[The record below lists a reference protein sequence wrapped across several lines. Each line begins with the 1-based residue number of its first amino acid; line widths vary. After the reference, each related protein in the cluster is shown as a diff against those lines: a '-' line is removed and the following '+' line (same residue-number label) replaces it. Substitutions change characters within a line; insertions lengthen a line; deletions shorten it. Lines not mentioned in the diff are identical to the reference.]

1 MKTLKFYCWALFLV
15 LTSISFTACSK
26 DDDSKDVDPDP
37 LVESHFDIWVSI
49 GSNSGMG
56 SDNTQLVKN
65 IKSLEEQSQIDFK
78 NSGTDVTS
86 KLYQESIIKGQY
98 YYQIPKEKDRFG
110 KYQIVDGKI
119 TTVAEIPFVKNT
131 LKDRRYTHAWVNDT
145 TLVLIG
151 SNGKSDKILWIRVNT
166 DQMKI
171 VSEGELN
178 LPAPATGDTYN
189 TSGIARFNDGRI
201 IYAFVYSKVKTSFN
215 VAFINPKDM
224 STEKVVNENRA
235 EFMAGTAYGELLQN
249 KTFVTPSG
257 DYYLACNSV
266 VTGAKS
272 NTQQHGTLLRIKK
285 GTITFDAS
293 YKGYNYAKGKIV
305 TVDCLN
311 DSKALLYIQDPE
323 HTGAAGWGSD
333 YNCYY
338 AILDLNTDK
347 LEEIK
352 YNGAVLPY
360 SAGTFSQRSMVFGNK
375 AYIGVN
381 PKNSDP
387 CIYIYDIKT
396 GAVTKGLS
404 ITKGYLFDR
413 IVTLKD

>member
-1 MKTLKFYCWALFLV
+1 MVIDGLY
-15 LTSISFTACSK
+15 
-26 DDDSKDVDPDP
+26 
-37 LVESHFDIWVSI
+37 I
-49 GSNSGMG
+49 GIYTCINSR
-56 SDNTQLVKN
+56 K
-65 IKSLEEQSQIDFK
+65 
-78 NSGTDVTS
+78 
-86 KLYQESIIKGQY
+86 
-98 YYQIPKEKDRFG
+98 
-110 KYQIVDGKI
+110 
-119 TTVAEIPFVKNT
+119 KNT
-131 LKDRRYTHAWVNDT
+131 K
-145 TLVLIG
+145 
-151 SNGKSDKILWIRVNT
+151 
-166 DQMKI
+166 
-171 VSEGELN
+171 
-178 LPAPATGDTYN
+178 
-189 TSGIARFNDGRI
+189 
-201 IYAFVYSKVKTSFN
+201 YSPYK
-215 VAFINPKDM
+215 
-224 STEKVVNENRA
+224 
-235 EFMAGTAYGELLQN
+235 N
-249 KTFVTPSG
+249 KW
-257 DYYLACNSV
+257 YYWHHIMGLFFGLFALTCNSV